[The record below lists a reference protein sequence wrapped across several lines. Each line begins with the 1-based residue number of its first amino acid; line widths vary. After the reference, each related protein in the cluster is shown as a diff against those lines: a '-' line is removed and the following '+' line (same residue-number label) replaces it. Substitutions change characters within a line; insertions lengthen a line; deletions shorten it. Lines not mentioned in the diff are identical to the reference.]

1 MSNNHL
7 NEKIG
12 DYLYQYL
19 IRLADTSLTMGQ
31 RLAEWCGHG
40 PYLEEDVAL
49 TNVSLDTIGHANL
62 FYQLAAE
69 LNDEGKTVDDLA
81 YLRDVHEYR
90 NPILTE
96 LPRGDFGY
104 TMMKQY
110 FIDVYHLLLY
120 KELAQSTYQPLA
132 DVAKKA
138 LIEVQYHHE
147 RSHEWLQRLSLS
159 TDEAK
164 AKMQMAL
171 DQLWFYTPELFETN
185 EAIDELIEQNVAAD
199 LAEVK
204 IIWQMMVE
212 SHLSQCELKLPE
224 SGWIATGGLDGE
236 HSEHL
241 GYMLA
246 EMQFLQRAYPGCE
259 W

>member
-1 MSNNHL
+1 MDGKNINNHL
-7 NEKIG
+7 
-12 DYLYQYL
+12 YSYL

-62 FYQLAAE
+62 FYQLAA
-69 LNDEGKTVDDLA
+69 DVKGDGKTVDDLA
-81 YLRDVHEYR
+81 FLRDVHEYR

-110 FIDVYHLLLY
+110 FIDVFNLLLY
-120 KELAQSTYQPLA
+120 KELAHSTYQPLA

-147 RSHEWLQRLSLS
+147 RSHEWLLRLSLS
-159 TDEAK
+159 TEEAK
-164 AKMQMAL
+164 AKMQSAL
-171 DQLWFYTPELFETN
+171 DQLWFYTPELFEIN
-185 EAIDELIEQNVAAD
+185 EAIDELIQQNVAAD

-204 IIWQMMVE
+204 SIWQMMVE

-224 SGWIATGGLDGE
+224 SGWVATGGLEGE